1 MPVFVNLTP
10 HALNIERPD
19 MPNLI
24 IPASGDVARVETH
37 RVPCGTIG
45 ANGIPV
51 ELSVLS
57 DVTGLPE
64 PSDGTYYIVSGMVLD
79 RVQHRADVF
88 APGQLL
94 RDDAGR
100 VSGCRGLSC
109 TEAYAD
115 AEVE

>member
-10 HALNIERPD
+10 HALNVERAG
-19 MPNLI
+19 MSNLI
-24 IPASGDVARVETH
+24 IPPSGDVARVATH
-37 RVPCGTIG
+37 RVACGTIG
-45 ANGIPV
+45 AGIPV

-64 PSDGTYYIVSGMVLD
+64 PQPDTYYIVSGMVLD
-79 RVQHRADVF
+79 RVQNRVDVF
-88 APGQLL
+88 APGELV
-94 RDDAGR
+94 RDGAGR

>member
-10 HALNIERPD
+10 HALNVERPN

-24 IPASGDVARVETH
+24 IPPSGDVARVETH

-45 ANGIPV
+45 AGRIPV

-64 PSDGTYYIVSGMVLD
+64 PADDTVYIVSGMVLD

-88 APGQLL
+88 APGQLV
-94 RDDAGR
+94 RDEAGR
-100 VSGCRGLSC
+100 VAGCRGLSC

>member
-24 IPASGDVARVETH
+24 IPPSGDVARVATD
-37 RVPCGTIG
+37 RVSCGTIG
-45 ANGIPV
+45 SGIPV

-64 PSDGTYYIVSGMVLD
+64 PADDTVYIVSGMVLD
-79 RVQHRADVF
+79 RVQNRMDVF
-88 APGQLL
+88 APGALV
-94 RDDAGR
+94 RDSAGR
-100 VSGCRGLSC
+100 VAGCRGLSC

>member
-24 IPASGDVARVETH
+24 IPPSGDVARVATD
-37 RVPCGTIG
+37 RVSCGTIG
-45 ANGIPV
+45 AGIPV

-64 PSDGTYYIVSGMVLD
+64 PQTDTYYFVCGLVLD
-79 RVQHRADVF
+79 RVQHRVDVF
-88 APGQLL
+88 APGELV
-94 RDDAGR
+94 RDGAGR
-100 VSGCRGLSC
+100 VSGCRGVAC
-109 TEAYAD
+109 TEAYAE

>member
-10 HALNIERPD
+10 HAVNVERPD

-24 IPASGDVARVETH
+24 IPPSGDVARVETH

-45 ANGIPV
+45 VGGIPV

-64 PSDGTYYIVSGMVLD
+64 PQPDTYYIVSGMVLD
-79 RVQHRADVF
+79 RVQTRPDVF
-88 APGQLL
+88 APGQLV
-94 RDDAGR
+94 RDQDGR
-100 VSGCRGLSC
+100 VVGCRGLSC